1 MMNKMI
7 KKLSAVALAAAMT
20 LSTGVAAQAATLQVY
35 FREWTQDSTDNTY
48 VGTPDKTTFG
58 TDPVLTVSGIEKG
71 DTYKKALNKAVSQIK
86 YNGNYALTWNPK
98 NPQYLDAI
106 TIDGDKWGVDGKN
119 TNPTYDS
126 TGKMISATWVGSAW
140 SWYEGANLD
149 LKNISSYPQT
159 TLGETLVPVTTENND
174 NEIISMVL
182 SYDETKFY
190 WENK

>member
-7 KKLSAVALAAAMT
+7 KKLSAVAIAAAMT
-20 LSTGVAAQAATLQVY
+20 LSTGVAAQAATVRVY
-35 FREWTQDSTDNTY
+35 FREWKQTSSDNTY
-48 VGTPDKTTFG
+48 LGEANTKTFG
-58 TDPVLTVSGIEKG
+58 TAPVFTVTGVESGA
-71 DTYKKALNKAVSQIK
+71 TYKDVLDDAAADSNGK
-86 YNGNYALTWNPK
+86 YVLSWTGDK
-98 NPQYLDAI
+98 EQYLNSI
-106 TIDGDKWGVDGKN
+106 NINGEVWGVKGGN

-140 SWYEGANLD
+140 SWYEGSDLK
-149 LKNISSYPQT
+149 LKNISSYPET
-159 TLGETLVPVTTENND
+159 TLGETLVPVKTENND